1 MPFPIEQMM
10 MVRKMVTVND
20 FLSPPVMV
28 DAKSEPHSHE
38 VTYLYN
44 VLSANFPN
52 DRVFWD
58 LHHYF
63 LFDKTEDNRRFDLS
77 WFQNMD
83 VPAEQ
88 ACYKA
93 WEHDNR
99 VPDLVINVL
108 SVSTW
113 MKDLSDIVEFCRAI
127 KIPYYIV
134 FAPYH
139 VASRM
144 YLPPFLR
151 VYRLIED
158 QYEQEERH
166 ECVTHEGQTD
176 WNENELITLE
186 EGIPFRIGL
195 EQLKVVQGKG
205 NPRYRLILVSPN
217 EPRILPTNSDRFL
230 QEKDQALQLLL
241 EKDKEIQIL
250 KEKLEHFKE
259 DN

>member
-1 MPFPIEQMM
+1 MALPDEEQLVELLLKLIRENPIIIDALRNNVDAIPHRTDDDGEEDGDPW
-10 MVRKMVTVND
+10 TISY
-20 FLSPPVMV
+20 SPPRNGRRE
-28 DAKSEPHSHE
+28 SEPHSHE

-63 LFDKTEDNRRFDLS
+63 LFDKTEDNCRFDLS

-166 ECVTHEGQTD
+166 E
-176 WNENELITLE
+176 L
-186 EGIPFRIGL
+186 
-195 EQLKVVQGKG
+195 
-205 NPRYRLILVSPN
+205 
-217 EPRILPTNSDRFL
+217 
-230 QEKDQALQLLL
+230 
-241 EKDKEIQIL
+241 
-250 KEKLEHFKE
+250 
-259 DN
+259 